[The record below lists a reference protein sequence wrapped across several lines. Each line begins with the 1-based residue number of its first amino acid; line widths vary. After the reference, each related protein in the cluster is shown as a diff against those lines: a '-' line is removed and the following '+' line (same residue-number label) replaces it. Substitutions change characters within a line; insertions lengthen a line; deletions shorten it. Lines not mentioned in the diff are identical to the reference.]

1 MQNLNDHIEEV
12 QQKIS
17 YWFNNLDLLFQ
28 AFTRS
33 SYSTQYGGENNEVLE
48 FLGDRVL
55 DYYVVKVMADRY
67 GYTKSQLNYY
77 NPDKDDDEFCIKAHR
92 NEQSFTELKKEI
104 VSNATLAKL
113 IDKLGFAKY
122 MFLGDSDIDN
132 KVWKNEK
139 AKADLFEA
147 ILGAIAIDCDWNPD
161 ELQNSVEFM
170 LNIEDFLADVQDG
183 EERPEDCSLENA
195 VNTLKE
201 LAEHGRCSIPEYDQ
215 PDEEIQGNG
224 NLKWMCSV
232 YVRSWGIRKTAYATS
247 KKLAKKYA
255 AYLVLCDVF
264 ALPNEYE
271 GDEADGD

>member
-147 ILGAIAIDCDWNPD
+147 ILGAIAIDCNWNPD

-183 EERPEDCSLENA
+183 E
-195 VNTLKE
+195 
-201 LAEHGRCSIPEYDQ
+201 
-215 PDEEIQGNG
+215 
-224 NLKWMCSV
+224 
-232 YVRSWGIRKTAYATS
+232 
-247 KKLAKKYA
+247 
-255 AYLVLCDVF
+255 
-264 ALPNEYE
+264 
-271 GDEADGD
+271 

>member
-183 EERPEDCSLENA
+183 EERPADCSLENA

-201 LAEHGRCSIPEYDQ
+201 LAEHGRCSIPEYEQ

-232 YVRSWGIRKTAYATS
+232 YIRSWAMKKTAYATS